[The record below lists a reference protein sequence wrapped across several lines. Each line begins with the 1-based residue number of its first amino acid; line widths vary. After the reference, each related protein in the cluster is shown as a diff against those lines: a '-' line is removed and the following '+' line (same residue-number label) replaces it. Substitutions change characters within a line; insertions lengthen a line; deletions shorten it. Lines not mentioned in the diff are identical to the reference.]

1 MLSYLDCIIFPDRC
15 EVIEVVPSQRYVYP
29 IFKNASSSLH
39 YQAIQSSW
47 RIIFN
52 EQIKKLSHIE
62 VILRDPQQRLVS
74 GFNTFIQH
82 VLQDNP
88 ELDQTTV
95 VWFAKNYLFLDRHY
109 CPQFFWLI
117 NLARYLS
124 PDTVL
129 TFRHMDRVADIT
141 SLHRV
146 PEGITPSTEDL
157 AQQALSIPN
166 IEMYQRL
173 DQMLFAHVM
182 DRDMTFDQVLH
193 TLQQQDPTAYDW
205 VVGRSQR
212 ILNSTYVLPQA

>member
-15 EVIEVVPSQRYVYP
+15 DVIEVVPSQRYVYP

-39 YQAIQSSW
+39 YEAIQSNW
-47 RIIFN
+47 RIIIN

-82 VLQDNP
+82 VLQENP
-88 ELDQTTV
+88 ELDQNTV

-124 PDTVL
+124 PDTAL
-129 TFRHMDRVADIT
+129 TFQHMDCVADIT
-141 SLHRV
+141 SLHRL
-146 PEGITPSTEDL
+146 PEGITPSTEHL

-173 DQMLFAHVM
+173 DQVLFDQCM
-182 DRDMTFDQVLH
+182 GQSMTFGQLLNVLR
-193 TLQQQDPTAYDW
+193 QQDPTAYDW
-205 VVGRSQR
+205 VIGRSQH
-212 ILNSTYVLPQA
+212 ILNSTYALSQA

>member
-15 EVIEVVPSQRYVYP
+15 DVIEVVPSQRYVYP

-39 YQAIQSSW
+39 YQAIQSNW

-82 VLQDNP
+82 VLQENP
-88 ELDQTTV
+88 ELDQNTV
-95 VWFAKNYLFLDRHY
+95 VWFAKNYLFLDTHY

-124 PDTVL
+124 PDTAL
-129 TFRHMDRVADIT
+129 TFRHMNSVAEIT
-141 SLHRV
+141 PLHKS
-146 PEGITPSTEDL
+146 PDGITPSTEDL

-173 DQMLFAHVM
+173 DQVLFDQCM
-182 DRDMTFDQVLH
+182 DQSMTFGQVLN
-193 TLQQQDPTAYDW
+193 TLRQQDPTAYDW

>member
-15 EVIEVVPSQRYVYP
+15 DVIEVLPSQRYVYP

-39 YQAIQSSW
+39 YQAIQSNW
-47 RIIFN
+47 RIIIN

-74 GFNTFIQH
+74 GFNTFVQN

-88 ELDQTTV
+88 ELDQGTV

-129 TFRHMDRVADIT
+129 TFQHMNSVADIT
-141 SLHRV
+141 ALHKL
-146 PEGITPSTEDL
+146 PEGITPPTQEM
-157 AQQALSIPN
+157 QQHANSIPN
-166 IEMYQRL
+166 IDMYQRL
-173 DQMLFAHVM
+173 DQILF
-182 DRDMTFDQVLH
+182 DQCLGQSMTFGQVLN
-193 TLQQQDPTAYDW
+193 TLHQQDPTAYDW
-205 VVGRSQR
+205 VVGRSQQ
-212 ILNSTYVLPQA
+212 ILNATYALPQT

>member
-15 EVIEVVPSQRYVYP
+15 DVIEVIPSQRYVYP

-39 YQAIQSSW
+39 YQAIHSNW
-47 RIIFN
+47 RIIIN

-74 GFNTFIQH
+74 GFNTFVQN
-82 VLQDNP
+82 VLHNNP
-88 ELDQTTV
+88 ELDQDTV

-129 TFRHMDRVADIT
+129 TFRPMDSVADIT
-141 SLHRV
+141 SLHKL
-146 PEGITPSTEDL
+146 PEGITPPTQEMQ
-157 AQQALSIPN
+157 QQANSIPN

-173 DQMLFAHVM
+173 DQILF
-182 DRDMTFDQVLH
+182 DQCLGQSMTFGQVLNSLH
-193 TLQQQDPTAYDW
+193 QQDPTAYDW
-205 VVGRSQR
+205 VVGRSQQ
-212 ILNSTYVLPQA
+212 ILKATYALP

>member
-1 MLSYLDCIIFPDRC
+1 
-15 EVIEVVPSQRYVYP
+15 VYP

-39 YQAIQSSW
+39 YQAIQSNW
-47 RIIFN
+47 KIIFN

-74 GFNTFIQH
+74 GFNTFVQH

-88 ELDQTTV
+88 ELDQATV

-129 TFRHMDRVADIT
+129 TFRHMDSVADIT
-141 SLHRV
+141 TLYKL

-157 AQQALSIPN
+157 AQQALSMPN
-166 IEMYQRL
+166 MEMYQRL

-205 VVGRSQR
+205 VIGRSQR
-212 ILNSTYVLPQA
+212 ILNSTYALPQT

>member
-15 EVIEVVPSQRYVYP
+15 AVIEVVQAQRYVYP

-39 YQAIQSSW
+39 YQAIQSNW

-52 EQIKKLSHIE
+52 EQIKKLSNIE

-82 VLQDNP
+82 VLQENP
-88 ELDQTTV
+88 ELDQNTV
-95 VWFAKNYLFLDRHY
+95 VWFAKNYLFLDLHY

-124 PDTVL
+124 PDTAL
-129 TFRHMDRVADIT
+129 TFRHMDCVADIT
-141 SLHRV
+141 SLHQV

-173 DQMLFAHVM
+173 DQILFDQCM
-182 DRDMTFDQVLH
+182 DQSMTFGQVLN
-193 TLQQQDPTAYDW
+193 TLLQQDPTAYDW

>member
-39 YQAIQSSW
+39 YQAIHSKW
-47 RIIFN
+47 RIIIN

-62 VILRDPQQRLVS
+62 VILRDPQQRLMS

-88 ELDQTTV
+88 ELDQATV

-109 CPQFFWLI
+109 CPQFFWLT

-129 TFRHMDRVADIT
+129 TFRPMDSVAEIT
-141 SLHRV
+141 LLHKS
-146 PEGITPSTEDL
+146 PEGVTPITEDM
-157 AQQALSIPN
+157 AQQSLSIPN

-173 DQMLFAHVM
+173 DQVLFAHGM
-182 DRDMTFDQVLH
+182 DQSMTFGQVLH

-205 VVGRSQR
+205 VIGRSQR
-212 ILNSTYVLPQA
+212 ILNSTYALPQT